1 MSNDELNSRA
11 TWRLI
16 GAAMLLALACTT
28 GALLTLRADAQGAQ
42 GRATAAPPPPAAGTG
57 RAPQAG
63 ADRGTSAPIPD
74 DPVVA
79 PDPHESADNNVS
91 FPADI

>member
-16 GAAMLLALACTT
+16 GAAMLLALACMT
-28 GALLTLRADAQGAQ
+28 GALLTLRAAAQGAQ
-42 GRATAAPPPPAAGTG
+42 GHAAAAAPAAAG
-57 RAPQAG
+57 AVHVPQAG
-63 ADRGTSAPIPD
+63 ADPGTSGPIPD